1 LNDFKT
7 FGFILYAARNR
18 YRDNELNILGAG
30 EKVRKIIDKYVTSLG
45 IDPSV
50 PPISILDKN
59 FDEFLN
65 GQKSGKTKASEMEH
79 AIRYH
84 ITNHYEDD
92 PEFYK
97 DLSEKLEDLIK
108 EQKENW
114 DKLASDLNGLLEH
127 IRAGRGD
134 ELVEGIVDKRQM
146 PFYDIIKNDIC
157 TD

>member
-1 LNDFKT
+1 M
-7 FGFILYAARNR
+7 
-18 YRDNELNILGAG
+18 
-30 EKVRKIIDKYVTSLG
+30 SQG

-65 GQKSGKTKASEMEH
+65 GQMSGKAKASEMEH

-84 ITNHYEDD
+84 ITRNFEDD

-97 DLSEKLEDLIK
+97 DLSERLEELIK

-114 DKLASDLNGLLEH
+114 EKLATDLGGLLER

-134 ELVEGIVDKRQM
+134 ELAE
-146 PFYDIIKNDIC
+146 
-157 TD
+157 